1 MSLNISH
8 IKTKLS
14 FSPPGIRSPP
24 CCFKLPSVQ
33 TRLINS
39 FQNGWDIKELSLYA
53 TSSGSNVLLEN
64 LAWQIVTVCPRIQQ
78 RQQLCYERA
87 DRVKEY
93 CREDR
98 GAAGEGHG
106 GLVKKPLL
114 PDVHLNKELFPVAVY
129 LFIFLTYSFF
139 ASSHTDR
146 QKGLCS
152 KHGQRNTTE
161 NVGLDLS
168 KLSFFCGRIQSLSLP
183 HHKSFN
189 RLWHLCLNLN

>member
-114 PDVHLNKELFPVAVY
+114 PDVHLNKELFPVAVN

-139 ASSHTDR
+139 FPCQPAATLTGK
-146 QKGLCS
+146 KGFVPSMARETLLKMSDWISVNCP
-152 KHGQRNTTE
+152 
-161 NVGLDLS
+161 
-168 KLSFFCGRIQSLSLP
+168 FFVAEFRA
-183 HHKSFN
+183 
-189 RLWHLCLNLN
+189 